1 MSRFESGSPAR
12 AVDDRSGLSGGN
24 IGLWSMI
31 RWRTE
36 QTPTSK
42 AGRGES
48 APRQLG
54 SPVPWSSRGR
64 RVADRGDV
72 VSPSADRR
80 SVWKAAADR
89 YAIPRLMGEW
99 LIVGSRQLMLR
110 PLGMIVRG
118 VTAQQ
123 FTVFAILEPLFMPLD
138 SFQASWLIAT
148 DCNMRRTFSYN
159 DLKLGGEHA
168 EKYMNDLAE
177 AINDTAYPF
186 LVENG
191 SLEGYLE
198 HCRRRNDTHPNGRG
212 DVNELFRQAA
222 TAVMLSRPDDA
233 MEALGK
239 LRQVIESDPTDD
251 RDYVRDLYE
260 QAGAFR
266 DRVEAD
272 AAAVRDELIGGIDE
286 QKRRRGLPLSA

>member
-1 MSRFESGSPAR
+1 M
-12 AVDDRSGLSGGN
+12 
-24 IGLWSMI
+24 
-31 RWRTE
+31 
-36 QTPTSK
+36 
-42 AGRGES
+42 
-48 APRQLG
+48 
-54 SPVPWSSRGR
+54 
-64 RVADRGDV
+64 
-72 VSPSADRR
+72 
-80 SVWKAAADR
+80 
-89 YAIPRLMGEW
+89 
-99 LIVGSRQLMLR
+99 
-110 PLGMIVRG
+110 
-118 VTAQQ
+118 
-123 FTVFAILEPLFMPLD
+123 FAILEPLFMPLD